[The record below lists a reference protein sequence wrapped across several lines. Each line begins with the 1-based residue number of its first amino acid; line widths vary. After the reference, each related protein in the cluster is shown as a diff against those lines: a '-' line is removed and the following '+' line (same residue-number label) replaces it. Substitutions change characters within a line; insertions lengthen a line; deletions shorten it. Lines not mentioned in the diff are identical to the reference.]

1 MTNDNL
7 CNKIVI
13 VRGKHKLKG
22 DDYMKCKCQMISEL
36 IERNRFLERQMD
48 YAISIESAFEL
59 MEVVSINE
67 ERINKLKKELM
78 Q

>member
-1 MTNDNL
+1 
-7 CNKIVI
+7 
-13 VRGKHKLKG
+13 
-22 DDYMKCKCQMISEL
+22 MKCKCQMISEL

>member
-1 MTNDNL
+1 M
-7 CNKIVI
+7 K
-13 VRGKHKLKG
+13 KFKG

-36 IERNRFLERQMD
+36 IERNRFLERQMN

-67 ERINKLKKELM
+67 ERITKLKKELM